1 MPARV
6 RFTGFGRHGSRSVA
20 CLPYYIFYHTIFL
33 QNPVSEVGAWTLSEH
48 VKLFGDSPVRGVRRY
63 RRDWIVEKKCGE
75 DYHSEGRPEGALVT
89 HFSSRSR
96 YRLLFWTKNC
106 DCDFLSM
113 LTITYPMAFSRDGR
127 HVKND
132 LDNFKTWLR
141 RTFPEIKGIWF
152 LEFQM
157 RGAPHFHL
165 LLSLELP
172 HLGEVVMKKRTRKH
186 DSHTSQSYRT
196 VQSVED
202 KASLAWY
209 RIVGSG
215 DEKHLRAGVCWE
227 ILENSEAA
235 IRYAGK
241 HAAKPH
247 QKQVPE
253 QYMSVGRFW
262 GKFGGLKIVGGEDLE
277 FCTTEQL
284 FRIVGCDAV
293 SSKGRVKK
301 YLFDA
306 SELPIEK

>member
-1 MPARV
+1 
-6 RFTGFGRHGSRSVA
+6 
-20 CLPYYIFYHTIFL
+20 
-33 QNPVSEVGAWTLSEH
+33 
-48 VKLFGDSPVRGVRRY
+48 
-63 RRDWIVEKKCGE
+63 
-75 DYHSEGRPEGALVT
+75 
-89 HFSSRSR
+89 
-96 YRLLFWTKNC
+96 LLFWCKNS
-106 DCDFLSM
+106 DIDFFSM
-113 LTITYPMAFSRDGR
+113 LTITYPKAFESDGR
-127 HVKND
+127 EVKRHLHNII
-132 LDNFKTWLR
+132 KWLR
-141 RTFPEIKGIWF
+141 RNYRGIRGIWF
-152 LEFQM
+152 LEFQT
-157 RGAPHFHL
+157 RGAPHFHFL
-165 LLSLELP
+165 LDIDISVF
-172 HLGEVVMKKRTRKH
+172 GEVITKKRTRKH

-196 VQSVED
+196 VQSVEN

-235 IRYAGK
+235 IWYAAK

-253 QYMSVGRFW
+253 QYTAVGRFW

-306 SELPIEK
+306 STPKDEE